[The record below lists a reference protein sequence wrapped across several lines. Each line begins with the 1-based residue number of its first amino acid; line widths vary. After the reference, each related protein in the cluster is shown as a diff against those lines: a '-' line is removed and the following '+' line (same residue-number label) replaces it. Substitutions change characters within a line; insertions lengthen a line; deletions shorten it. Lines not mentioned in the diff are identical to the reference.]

1 MDFEWNI
8 QKAENNIK
16 KHDISF
22 EEASTVF
29 GDVLSTTFLDPEHSI
44 HEGRYLVVGFSDK
57 YKVLV
62 VSHTFRNENIRI
74 ISARQ
79 ATFKEKRFYE
89 HGK

>member
-8 QKAENNIK
+8 QKAENNLK
-16 KHDISF
+16 KHHISF

-29 GDVLSTTFLDPEHSI
+29 GDVLSITFPDTGHSLQ
-44 HEGRYLVVGFSDK
+44 EDRYLMVGLSDK

-62 VSHTFRNENIRI
+62 VSHTYRNDSIRI
-74 ISARQ
+74 ISARE
-79 ATFKEKRFYE
+79 ATLKERKFYE